1 MKTLAICLSG
11 CMLLFG
17 AGTANAALITYTTTL
32 SGASEAPPNDSRGS
46 GQGSVRIDDV
56 ANTILVEFSFSGLR
70 GLTRIAHIHC
80 CTADPMT
87 GTSPP
92 ATVVPSFPDFVT
104 DVQAG
109 SYSRSFS
116 LLDPGFYNPAF
127 VTSNNESVEAAR
139 DALLA
144 GLAAGRSYLNIH
156 TDLFPGGE
164 IRGFLVEQAAE
175 VPEPGSMAL
184 FALGAAG
191 LAAWRRRGTPARR

>member
-1 MKTLAICLSG
+1 MKRLAICMSTFV
-11 CMLLFG
+11 LLLG
-17 AGTANAALITYTTTL
+17 AIPAQAALVTYTTTL
-32 SGASEAPPNDSRGS
+32 SGPNEATPNDSPGT
-46 GQGSVRIDDV
+46 GQATVTIDDV
-56 ANTILVEFSFSGLR
+56 ANTMLVDFSFSGLL
-70 GLTRIAHIHC
+70 GVTTAAHIHC
-80 CTADPMT
+80 CTPLPLT
-87 GTSPP
+87 GASPP
-92 ATVVPSFPDFVT
+92 ATAVPSFPGFVNG
-104 DVQAG
+104 VSAG

-191 LAAWRRRGTPARR
+191 LGAWRRRGTPARR